1 MASFTSSSERSMWA
15 LALAA
20 LLVLAVA
27 YLNNASPDPK
37 YDETRN
43 ARTFWQHKVFGL
55 ADGIYNIV
63 LSGDSRIY
71 RGLAPA
77 QFDAV
82 LKGTKTFN
90 FGFSGGG
97 HNPLIFREI
106 DRILNDDPART
117 HAVVLGITP
126 YSLTP
131 KAQMNAEYLDYKAKG
146 PPASLQGIYDWFRPL
161 SFSRL
166 KKLAAGKTAKPSN
179 EVYSYGDDG
188 WVRSDWVKRD
198 TGAELANYK
207 ANFDG
212 NRVDQ
217 AAIDAVISKT
227 ADWAAQGII
236 VVAFR
241 PPTTP
246 AMIALE
252 NTASGFNETA
262 FKAAFRAAGGLWVE
276 AGQHYE
282 TYDGSHLTPESGE
295 QLSKIIASAIEAAA
309 RTH

>member
-1 MASFTSSSERSMWA
+1 MALFTSSSERSTWS

-27 YLNNASPDPK
+27 CLNNASPDPK
-37 YDETRN
+37 YDESQN
-43 ARTFWQHKVFGL
+43 AKAFWQHKVFGL
-55 ADGIYNIV
+55 ADGSYDII

-71 RGLAPA
+71 RGLDPE
-77 QFDAV
+77 QFDTTI
-82 LKGTKTFN
+82 KGTKTFN

-97 HNPLIFREI
+97 HNPLIFSEI

-131 KAQMNAEYLDYKAKG
+131 KAQLNAEYLDYKAKG

-161 SFSRL
+161 SFSHL
-166 KKLAAGKTAKPSN
+166 KKLAAGNTAKPSN
-179 EVYSYGDDG
+179 EVYKYDENG
-188 WVRSDWVKRD
+188 WVRSDWTKRD
-198 TGAELANYK
+198 KTAELANYK

-217 AAIDAVISKT
+217 AVIEGIIRKT
-227 ADWAAQGII
+227 AEWAAQGII

-246 AMIALE
+246 AMLALE
-252 NTASGFNETA
+252 NSASGFNETA
-262 FKAAFRAAGGLWVE
+262 FKAAFKAAGGLWVE
-276 AGQHYE
+276 AGQNYE
-282 TYDGSHLTPESGE
+282 TYDGSHLTPESSE
-295 QLSKIIASAIEAAA
+295 QLSKIVASAIEAAA
-309 RTH
+309 RRH

>member
-1 MASFTSSSERSMWA
+1 MWA